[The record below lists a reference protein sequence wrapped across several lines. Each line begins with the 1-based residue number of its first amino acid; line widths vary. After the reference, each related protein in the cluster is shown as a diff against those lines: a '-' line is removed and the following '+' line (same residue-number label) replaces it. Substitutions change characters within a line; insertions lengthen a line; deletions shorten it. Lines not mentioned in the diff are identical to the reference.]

1 MRAITPLHLRVAGL
15 AILIGIAV
23 GVFGAVRTGSI
34 LVAAGTGIIALAQWG
49 KTAGRRRV
57 IECYFPLALA
67 ATLFALAL
75 ALPKGL

>member
-15 AILIGIAV
+15 TILLGVAV

-34 LVAAGTGIIALAQWG
+34 LVAAGTGIVALAQWG

>member
-1 MRAITPLHLRVAGL
+1 MRAITKLQLRAATLSIFAG
-15 AILIGIAV
+15 ILV

-34 LVAAGTGIIALAQWG
+34 LVALGTGIVALAQWG
-49 KTAGRRRV
+49 RTSGRRRI

-67 ATLFALAL
+67 SALFALAL

>member
-1 MRAITPLHLRVAGL
+1 MRAITPLHLRVAAL
-15 AILIGIAV
+15 SILTGVTVGIV
-23 GVFGAVRTGSI
+23 GAVRSGSI
-34 LVAAGTGIIALAQWG
+34 LVALGTGIVALAQWG
-49 KTAGRRRV
+49 KTSGRRRI